1 MADYARA
8 RLNMV
13 ESQIRTNKVT
23 DQRLIDAFLTLPR
36 EEFVEKAQRGIAY
49 VDDDLPL
56 GGGRYLM
63 EPMVLARLIQTLEVR
78 PTDVVLDVGCATGYS
93 TAVLARLAS
102 TVVGLDPD
110 AEMVADAAATLARLG
125 IDNAVTVCGPLA
137 EGCPAQ
143 GPYDVIVLQGAVP
156 AVPAA
161 LIGQLAPG
169 GRLGAVVCA
178 PGSQGR
184 AELTMRVGD
193 VVSRRVVFD
202 ANVAPLPG
210 FARQEG
216 FVF

>member
-23 DQRLIDAFLTLPR
+23 DQRLIEALSTLPR

-56 GGGRYLM
+56 GNGRWLM
-63 EPMVLARLIQTLEVR
+63 EPMVLARMIQILEVR
-78 PTDVVLDVGCATGYS
+78 PTDVALDVGCATGYS

-102 TVVGLDPD
+102 TVVGLESD
-110 AEMVADAAATLARLG
+110 AELMATASQTLARLG
-125 IDNAVTVCGPLA
+125 IDNAVTVRGPLA
-137 EGCPAQ
+137 EGCAAQ
-143 GPYDVIVLQGAVP
+143 GPYDVILLQGAV
-156 AVPAA
+156 AEVPAA
-161 LIGQLAPG
+161 LTGQLAPG
-169 GRLGAVVCA
+169 GRLAAVVCP
-178 PGSQGR
+178 PGGQGR
-184 AELTMRVGD
+184 AVLMMRVGAAA
-193 VVSRRVVFD
+193 SHRVVFD

>member
-23 DQRLIDAFLTLPR
+23 DQRVIDAFMTLPR

-63 EPMVLARLIQTLEVR
+63 EPMVLARLIQALEVR

-102 TVVGLDPD
+102 TVVGLECDP
-110 AEMVADAAATLARLG
+110 ALVETAADNLSRLG
-125 IDNAVTVCGPLA
+125 IDNAVVVGGALA
-137 EGCPAQ
+137 EGCAAQ

-156 AVPAA
+156 EVPKA
-161 LIGQLAPG
+161 LIDQLAPG

-178 PGSQGR
+178 PGDQGR
-184 AELTMRVGD
+184 AVLTVRVG
-193 VVSRRVVFD
+193 STASHRTVFD